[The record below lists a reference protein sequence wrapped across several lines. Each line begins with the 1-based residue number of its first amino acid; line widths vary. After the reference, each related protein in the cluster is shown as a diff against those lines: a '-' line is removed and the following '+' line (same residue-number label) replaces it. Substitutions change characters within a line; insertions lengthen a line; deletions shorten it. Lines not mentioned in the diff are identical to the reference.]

1 MLYPVLYMTIL
12 VVEEFITVLDV
23 KKIQVIQTFQV
34 GMGDIVIGA

>member
-23 KKIQVIQTFQV
+23 KKRQVIQTFQV